1 MVGNEKIMCSKCK
14 KTLATSSFFTQKDGT
29 KADMCKKCMS
39 MHVDS
44 SNPETFLWILKK
56 MDVPYI
62 PAEWKSVYV
71 KELQK
76 KGDKISN
83 SVVLGKY
90 LSQMKLK
97 QHSQYTWDDTERLQE
112 DEKERL
118 AKLEKN
124 EQEYEEE
131 LRAQFEAG
139 TISEAE
145 YKTLT
150 DDIVRNLADIEKRR
164 EMATAYV
171 KDGVVVDQQYIPDE
185 VKDAAEQFGVLSED
199 SFMPLD
205 AIPDMG
211 KQLTEEDKIYLLTK
225 WGRNYTCNDWVAL
238 EQNYN
243 KMAERIQDIDPDTEN
258 SLKLVCKTYLK
269 MDKALDDNDYETY
282 TKLNRTYESL
292 RKTGAMTKM
301 QEKEK
306 ETEVLDSVGA
316 LISICEKD
324 GFIPTYAVDV
334 PKDNIDYVLMDM
346 KQYLNRLISVDLGF
360 ADQLTRALKRI
371 EESGGKKDI
380 LEVDSGE
387 ELSIE
392 DLFNY
397 NTSIDELN
405 KQDDDYLDEVME
417 DV

>member
-1 MVGNEKIMCSKCK
+1 MINNEKIMCSKCK
-14 KTLATSSFFTQKDGT
+14 KTLSPTSFFTRKDGS
-29 KADMCKKCMS
+29 KADMCKKCMG

-44 SNPETFLWILKK
+44 AKPETFLWILKK

-62 PAEWKSVYV
+62 PTEWKSVYV
-71 KELQK
+71 KEMQK
-76 KGDKISN
+76 KGDKFSN
-83 SVVLGKY
+83 AVVLGKY

-97 QHSQYTWDDTERLQE
+97 QHIQYTWDDTERLQE

-118 AKLEKN
+118 ASLEKN
-124 EQEYEEE
+124 EQEYEKE

-150 DDIVRNLADIEKRR
+150 DDVVRNLADIERRR

-171 KDGVVVDQQYIPDE
+171 KDGIVVDEEYIPEE
-185 VKDAAEQFGVLSED
+185 VRQAADQFGVLNED

-211 KQLTEEDKIYLLTK
+211 EKLTDEDKVYLLTK
-225 WGRNYTCNDWVAL
+225 WGRNYTCNDWVSL
-238 EQNYN
+238 EQDYN
-243 KMAERIQDIDPDTEN
+243 KMAERIQDVDPDTEK

-292 RKTGAMTKM
+292 RKTGAMTKI
-301 QEKEK
+301 QEKKK

-316 LISICEKD
+316 LINMCEKD
-324 GFIPTYAVDV
+324 GFIPTYAIDV

-392 DLFNY
+392 DLFSY

-405 KQDDDYLDEVME
+405 KQDDEYLDELIEEM
-417 DV
+417 